1 MLAVML
7 CTLGSYISYIF
18 DLSFISVHRLLP
30 ILILNWWFM
39 ISDTIKKQSWF
50 EYRQNL
56 AGKLPKKI
64 FFPQILLMDSIFLC
78 NILIIFEKFG
88 HLKDGPQSCLAQS
101 DLQESVNLQSIKN
114 RIHKM
119 IFSRYTQD
127 SGNITSCRVGDI
139 NSQFFQKSCPLDLIA
154 RFTAP
159 SHISSCKLT
168 CLSR

>member
-1 MLAVML
+1 MIYGTWRNKKTVLVWVP
-7 CTLGSYISYIF
+7 TKSYRKIA
-18 DLSFISVHRLLP
+18 
-30 ILILNWWFM
+30 
-39 ISDTIKKQSWF
+39 
-50 EYRQNL
+50 EE
-56 AGKLPKKI
+56 I
-64 FFPQILLMDSIFLC
+64 FFPKILLMDSIFLC
-78 NILIIFEKFG
+78 NMLIIFEKFG
-88 HLKDGPQSCLAQS
+88 HLKDGSQSCLAQS
-101 DLQESVNLQSIKN
+101 DPQESVNLQSIKN

>member
-39 ISDTIKKQSWF
+39 IFDTIKKQSWF

-78 NILIIFEKFG
+78 NMLIIFEKFG

-168 CLSR
+168 YLSR